1 VSGDALLAEVVE
13 AHGGRESWQASPEL
27 VVQVSAGGLAVA
39 AKLQRSG
46 LRNSRPASR
55 PIGSV
60 LSSPPIPAAATVAS
74 STAAPYE
81 SKPPTAA

>member
-1 VSGDALLAEVVE
+1 MSGALLAEVIE

-46 LRNSRPASR
+46 LRDLEAR
-55 PIGSV
+55 V
-60 LSSPPIPAAATVAS
+60 ATDRQHVVF
-74 STAAPYE
+74 TP
-81 SKPPTAA
+81 